1 MSFVF
6 GYGGSINDI
15 KTGID
20 KKTENIVTT
29 NPAPSNVGNIASNVG
44 IKVNESNIPVSADIK
59 PISVGVGNTIGTGGM
74 GTGAGGVG
82 GIGTGAGN
90 INKGT
95 DKKTPVNNGTEGHFD
110 QGGSNDLP
118 PTPTADFMFEF
129 QGGTDDTVAHFAKI
143 IIKVEKD
150 ILNGI
155 IKDGAGYIG
164 LKAAAGDVKSA
175 MIALP
180 FNHAENLTESMTVT
194 YNRLTDN
201 KFILGTSEYVGD
213 KLGDLGRA
221 MVRRI
226 KVQYDPSGLN
236 KKLSIPFLVYVN
248 NRTTLEDLKKC
259 ISFLEALLYPV
270 GMGATMPPPISV
282 SIGKLYSAFEGNL
295 AGVSVRYDSAWTTD
309 SESPAFLDD
318 QAYPM
323 FAYGTLDF
331 INLEL
336 YDWSE
341 LNYNLSLSRDTR
353 ILFGEVLNGNS
364 AIGETFSGE
373 VGSSGPPTTETFPKS
388 DNKKD
393 NTPSIQPKPIASKKE
408 PATLL
413 DQSTKDDKMDKIINN
428 PDSNTGIGN
437 GKDISVDKNKVDS
450 LLTNNG
456 IPPISNIDSNS
467 NNSIIGNN
475 TGYAGLTREG
485 MREEI
490 KENIKD
496 VNDRTGI
503 SVNSPS
509 IEENNDIN
517 ELIGGFE

>member
-29 NPAPSNVGNIASNVG
+29 NPAPKDVGNIASN
-44 IKVNESNIPVSADIK
+44 ADIK
-59 PISVGVGNTIGTGGM
+59 VPVGTG
-74 GTGAGGVG
+74 
-82 GIGTGAGN
+82 IKP
-90 INKGT
+90 KGT

-129 QGGTDDTVAHFAKI
+129 QGGTDDVVAHFAKI
-143 IIKVEKD
+143 IIKVDED
-150 ILNGI
+150 VLNTITQVIAGNWS
-155 IKDGAGYIG
+155 GA
-164 LKAAAGDVKSA
+164 VKSA
-175 MIALP
+175 KISLP

-194 YNRLTDN
+194 YNRLTDSSLLTAAID
-201 KFILGTSEYVGD
+201 KFGQSFGD
-213 KLGDLGRA
+213 ITNA
-221 MVRRI
+221 IARRM

-236 KKLSIPFLVYVN
+236 KKLSIPFLVYIN

-270 GMGATMPPPISV
+270 GPTLQLPPPIAV
-282 SIGKLYSAFEGNL
+282 SIGKLYSSFIGNL

-336 YDWSE
+336 YDWSSVVE
-341 LNYNLSLSRDTR
+341 NLSLSKDTR
-353 ILFGEVLNGNS
+353 ILFGEVLNSNS

-388 DNKKD
+388 NNEKD

-408 PATLL
+408 PGVLL
-413 DQSTKDDKMDKIINN
+413 SQAVKDNKIGSEI
-428 PDSNTGIGN
+428 DGTIGSNVNSLGLLPKSKIGDFDIGSGIGYRVQPSIGSGMN
-437 GKDISVDKNKVDS
+437 GG
-450 LLTNNG
+450 LAG
-456 IPPISNIDSNS
+456 
-467 NNSIIGNN
+467 NSI
-475 TGYAGLTREG
+475 GYGGLSREG
-485 MREEI
+485 MNEEI
-490 KENIKD
+490 KENIRD
-496 VNDRTGI
+496 INTRSNI
-503 SVNSPS
+503 SVSKPS
-509 IEENNDIN
+509 LKENNDISKI
-517 ELIGGFE
+517 IGGFE